1 LFGCSGQIISS
12 GGLEIVHWKIAVGK
26 FILTSAGRN
35 ESGTV
40 GIGIPRCVFSVD
52 SSQEINRHKFT
63 F

>member
-1 LFGCSGQIISS
+1 M
-12 GGLEIVHWKIAVGK
+12 HWKIAVGK